1 MNFKYFPREMETIKD
16 YLKYK
21 ISEKLDKNNNH
32 YVFEENEE
40 NKTIIGNSKGKVEV
54 YKKKIGGNGLIL
66 GFKNITNKDLN
77 LKISSENW
85 FITDSKEWNYNKNDF
100 VFQLNKGE
108 NKVFNLRKRIG
119 KEKWDCFIYII

>member
-1 MNFKYFPREMETIKD
+1 METIKD
-16 YLKYK
+16 HLTYNIY
-21 ISEKLDKNNNH
+21 EKLDKNNNH
-32 YVFEENEE
+32 YVFENNEE
-40 NKTIIGNSKGKVEV
+40 NKTIVGNSKGKVEV

-119 KEKWDCFIYII
+119 KEKGDCFIYII